1 MANSKVV
8 FMASSIFVA
17 IMIFNGTFSALGRPL
32 KKEQAT
38 TYENSIEEIPTVAEN
53 LVMWRRDTLEFK
65 EAATAF
71 DIKYQ
76 QYDRVRKWTD
86 DFRPTDPGHSPG
98 AGH

>member
-1 MANSKVV
+1 MANSKLV
-8 FMASSIFVA
+8 FMASSIFLA

-32 KKEQAT
+32 KKEQVT
-38 TYENSIEEIPTVAEN
+38 TYENSIEAEN

-65 EAATAF
+65 EAATAS
-71 DIKYQ
+71 DSKNQ
-76 QYDRVRKWTD
+76 QYDRVGKWKD